1 MYVCEK
7 FILQVRSDMKLK
19 EFLKKERYSEGE
31 ASRAIG
37 KSRTYITQVLRGT
50 IYPSRKTAEAIEKFT
65 KGQVKASDLVNKK
78 KEANLCPVCHR
89 RMPKNLRKKL

>member
-7 FILQVRSDMKLK
+7 CILQVRSDMKLK
-19 EFLKKERYSEGE
+19 EYLEKERYSEGE

-37 KSRTYITQVLRGT
+37 KSRTYITQVLRGK
-50 IYPSRKTAEAIEKFT
+50 IFPSRKTAEAIQKFT
-65 KGQVKASDLVNKK
+65 RGQVKADDLVNKK

-89 RMPKNLRKKL
+89 RMPKNKKKKL